1 MKMSPLSESIQ
12 TWFKSLDINHIIAT
26 KGYVEMPLYGRALL
40 AVFVP
45 WLQFFTLGRP
55 LSGLICLL
63 LQGSLIGWFPA
74 MVWSLFT
81 LYLHQGTPPDDMRE
95 SIQAALHRLSSD
107 RRKPPEVMLRY
118 AEDIAQTKG
127 ETVPNW
133 ATATRSACQIWIM
146 ANE

>member
-1 MKMSPLSESIQ
+1 MHSLAESIK
-12 TWFKSLDINHIIAT
+12 TWLQSLDTNNIIAM
-26 KGYVEMPLYGRALL
+26 KGYVDLPLYGRVLL
-40 AVFVP
+40 AIFVP

-55 LSGLICLL
+55 LPGLLCLL

-74 MVWSLFT
+74 MIWSLFT

-95 SIQAALHRLSSD
+95 SIQTALHRLCSD

-118 AEDIAQTKG
+118 AEDIAQKKG
-127 ETVPNW
+127 EPIPDW
-133 ATATRSACQIWIM
+133 ATASRSACQIWIM